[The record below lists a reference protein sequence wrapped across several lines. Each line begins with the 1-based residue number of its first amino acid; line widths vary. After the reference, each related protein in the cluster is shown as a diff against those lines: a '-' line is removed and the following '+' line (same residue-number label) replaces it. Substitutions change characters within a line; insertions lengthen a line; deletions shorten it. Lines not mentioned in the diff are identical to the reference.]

1 MSHRRLLFAPGFGAL
16 LVIVLACAQ
25 SSDRAEGASATGVVQ
40 STATAPV
47 IEHITPR
54 RDSVGGIPE
63 KYEWTA
69 VKGADHYS
77 IGLWNEVDQMI
88 FRQDGLTST
97 TFTWPS
103 DSKLEMG
110 TYFWSVTAWSQDRAI
125 AGSGLAAFVINR

>member
-1 MSHRRLLFAPGFGAL
+1 MSHRRLLFAPGLVALIILLAGAN
-16 LVIVLACAQ
+16 AP
-25 SSDRAEGASATGVVQ
+25 DPAEGAPATQSASRDQ
-40 STATAPV
+40 V

-54 RDSVGGIPE
+54 RDSVGTVPE

-97 TFTWPS
+97 TFEWPREN
-103 DSKLEMG
+103 KLDMG
-110 TYFWSVTAWSQDRAI
+110 TYFWSVTAWSKDRAI
-125 AGSGLAAFVINR
+125 AGSGLAAFVVNR

>member
-1 MSHRRLLFAPGFGAL
+1 MSYRRLLFAPGFGAL

-25 SSDRAEGASATGVVQ
+25 SSDRAEGASATARQ
-40 STATAPV
+40 SNSHDQV
-47 IEHITPR
+47 IEHLTPR
-54 RDSVGGIPE
+54 RDSVGSIPE

-69 VKGADHYS
+69 VKGAERYS
-77 IGLWNEVDQMI
+77 LGLWNEVDQMI

-97 TFTWPS
+97 TFVWPS
-103 DSKLEMG
+103 DSTLEMG

>member
-1 MSHRRLLFAPGFGAL
+1 MSPRRLLVAPGFGAL

-25 SSDRAEGASATGVVQ
+25 SSDRAEGASATARQ
-40 STATAPV
+40 SNSRDQV
-47 IEHITPR
+47 IEHLTPR
-54 RDSVGGIPE
+54 RDSVGSIPE

-69 VKGADHYS
+69 VKGAESYS
-77 IGLWNEVDQMI
+77 LGLWNEVDQMI

-97 TFTWPS
+97 TFAWPS